1 MSAAAQLACDIGAGW
16 VVPMGYGT
24 FNDTDHLETRFIA
37 HMLGQRPEQPFKV
50 FQCGE
55 RWTVPED

>member
-1 MSAAAQLACDIGAGW
+1 MR
-16 VVPMGYGT
+16 YGT
-24 FNDTDHLETRFIA
+24 CSGDDHEMTRFIA

-55 RWTVPED
+55 RWTVPEE